1 LTINPFF
8 VVLTIK
14 SLYFFKAIFIKY
26 GYIEREPF
34 DFNNLRIIVIFIPH
48 RLQSIFWMFAWAASF
63 STAMALLKS
72 LGSLP
77 IATVIFVRF
86 ALSLV
91 FIAPLLLSQ
100 GRDKPLKSTKMRLH
114 GLNAI
119 FRVIAIWATY
129 YAYSRLPMGLAAS
142 IGYTGPMMAIV
153 LAMILLREKVGW
165 RKWVAVIIGY
175 AGVLVM
181 VQPEQAHVNI
191 AVFVALLANLCS
203 SLAKVTTKEITK
215 TDTVPQVIFY
225 GNLGALLISC
235 VFAGYYWEMPSE
247 GEWPM
252 LIAIGFA
259 GSLSQFSYV
268 KALHAGNVSLVAPF
282 EYLRLLFAIP
292 VGMLFFEETLT
303 EHHMLGCSII
313 VGCSVYLTWREIQ
326 RNQHNA
332 KLSLP
337 QKPEQKS
344 CK

>member
-1 LTINPFF
+1 
-8 VVLTIK
+8 
-14 SLYFFKAIFIKY
+14 
-26 GYIEREPF
+26 
-34 DFNNLRIIVIFIPH
+34 
-48 RLQSIFWMFAWAASF
+48 M
-63 STAMALLKS
+63 
-72 LGSLP
+72 P

-91 FIAPLLLSQ
+91 FIAPLLLGQ
-100 GRDKPLKSTKMRLH
+100 GRDKPLKTKKMHLH
-114 GLNAI
+114 GLNAV
-119 FRVIAIWATY
+119 FRVVAIWATY

-142 IGYTGPMMAIV
+142 IGYTGPMMAII

-175 AGVLVM
+175 TGVLVM
-181 VQPEQAHVNI
+181 VQPEQSHVNL

-225 GNLGALLISC
+225 GNFGALLISC
-235 VFAGYYWEMPSE
+235 VFAGYYWEMPAA

-252 LIAIGFA
+252 LVAIGFA

-292 VGMLFFEETLT
+292 IGMLFFDETLT

-313 VGCSVYLTWREIQ
+313 VGCSIYLTWREIQ
-326 RNQHNA
+326 RNRQKAGRFSHQH
-332 KLSLP
+332 S
-337 QKPEQKS
+337 EQKI
-344 CK
+344 CKES

>member
-1 LTINPFF
+1 MW
-8 VVLTIK
+8 
-14 SLYFFKAIFIKY
+14 LYRKGTALILK
-26 GYIEREPF
+26 
-34 DFNNLRIIVIFIPH
+34 NLRISKIFIPH

-72 LGSLP
+72 LETLP

-91 FIAPLLLSQ
+91 FIAPLLLGQ
-100 GRDKPLKSTKMRLH
+100 GRDKPLKTKKMHLH
-114 GLNAI
+114 GLNAV
-119 FRVIAIWATY
+119 FRVVAIWATY

-142 IGYTGPMMAIV
+142 IGYTGPMMAII

-175 AGVLVM
+175 TGVLVM
-181 VQPEQAHVNI
+181 VQPEQSHINL

-235 VFAGYYWEMPSE
+235 VFAGYYWEMPAV

-252 LIAIGFA
+252 LVAIGFA

-292 VGMLFFEETLT
+292 IGMLFFDETLT

-313 VGCSVYLTWREIQ
+313 VGCSIYLTWREIQ
-326 RNQHNA
+326 RNRKKAELFSHHN
-332 KLSLP
+332 S
-337 QKPEQKS
+337 EQKIR
-344 CK
+344 KEG

>member
-1 LTINPFF
+1 
-8 VVLTIK
+8 
-14 SLYFFKAIFIKY
+14 
-26 GYIEREPF
+26 
-34 DFNNLRIIVIFIPH
+34 
-48 RLQSIFWMFAWAASF
+48 MFAWAASF

-72 LGSLP
+72 LETLP

-100 GRDKPLKSTKMRLH
+100 GRDSPLKTTKWHLH
-114 GLNAI
+114 GLNAV

-165 RKWVAVIIGY
+165 RKWLAVIIGY

-225 GNLGALLISC
+225 GNFGALLISC
-235 VFAGYYWEMPSE
+235 VFAGYYWEMPSA

-292 VGMLFFEETLT
+292 VGMLFFDETLSD
-303 EHHMLGCSII
+303 HHMLGCSII
-313 VGCSVYLTWREIQ
+313 VGCSIYLTWREIQ
-326 RNQHNA
+326 RNQQKA
-332 KLSLP
+332 QFLLP
-337 QKPEQKS
+337 QDSEQK
-344 CK
+344 KA